1 MKTRAILVSLLMLL
15 LSATVLWAD
24 DDPPG
29 RVARLQYV
37 SGQVSMQPQGTQDWV
52 EATLNRPLTTSDNL
66 WTDKNSRAELSIG
79 TGVLRMNSETSLTF
93 SNLNDHVI
101 QVQLHQGTLSLHLR
115 KLYDGEMYEIDTP
128 NMAFTVQK
136 SGEYRFEVQPEGD
149 VSTVTV
155 YKGKGDATGDGPAVR
170 VEAKEQA
177 RFTDGTSMA
186 HSFSP
191 APQLDGFDEW
201 GIVRNER
208 EDKYAS
214 GRYVSPDVIGAGDL
228 DEYGTWTEVP
238 DYGPIWRPTHV
249 AVGWA
254 PYQYGHWVWISPWGW
269 TWVDDAPWGFAPFHY
284 GRWVSY
290 GGYWG
295 WSPGPY
301 YVRPVYAP
309 ALVTWF
315 GGRGWGVSIG
325 FGGGP
330 AYGWCP
336 LGYGEP
342 FVPWYHG
349 SRGYF
354 GRVNV
359 SNTRITNITN
369 ITNNYYDRPGRWNHY
384 ANMRAAT
391 AVSERTMLGGR
402 PVHGDMRRVSE
413 RDFANA
419 PRDREMGL
427 QPTRESRLGI
437 NAGRSAALPPQRSF
451 SRPVMST
458 NRGPEGG
465 RPGSFGGN
473 RPDAGRIEGG
483 RGPEQH
489 EAQGPSRGGFGSMAP
504 GRNVPRPPDATMRSG
519 ADRNSRGTVNEADN
533 RPQRG
538 FGDRGG
544 FSRNSNVPRPPDA
557 TLHSGASR
565 NMHTQQ
571 EVANPRSGGM
581 GSNER
586 NDSPRSVGRLD
597 VPRPP
602 ANSKPMGN
610 EGMNSPRRSD
620 SPTMNS
626 PRSGG
631 MDRGNA
637 PVSRPNPSERS
648 APSGN
653 NGRSDSPRSFG
664 GPRSMN
670 VPRPTGPVRQAS
682 NQNYDYRGSQSNR
695 GYSSADRSGSYIN
708 RGGYNQS
715 PRSYGSYDRGGSN
728 QSPRSY
734 GSYDRGNQSPRSYG
748 SYDRGSQPSRS
759 YGSYGGSSQRSYPSS
774 PRYSAPSGG
783 NSGHYSQGSSSH
795 GGGGYSAS
803 RSGGGSSSHSNG
815 GGHGRGR

>member
-1 MKTRAILVSLLMLL
+1 MKTRAMLISLLLLL
-15 LSATVLWAD
+15 LSATVLFAD

-37 SGQVSMQPQGTQDWV
+37 TGQVSMQPQGTQDWV
-52 EATLNRPLTTSDNL
+52 EATINRPLTTSDNL
-66 WTDKNSRAELSIG
+66 WTDKDSRAELSVG
-79 TGVLRMNSETSLTF
+79 TGVFRMNSETSVTF
-93 SNLNDHVI
+93 ANLNDNVI

-149 VSTVTV
+149 TSTVTV

-170 VEAKEQA
+170 VEAKEEA
-177 RFTDGTSMA
+177 RFSDGTSMT
-186 HSFSP
+186 HTFSP
-191 APQLDGFDEW
+191 APELDGFDQW

-208 EDKYAS
+208 EDKSAS
-214 GRYVSPDVIGAGDL
+214 GQYVSPDVIGAADL
-228 DEYGTWTEVP
+228 DEYGTWSEIP
-238 DYGPIWRPTHV
+238 EYGPIWRPTHV

-254 PYQYGHWVWISPWGW
+254 PYQYGHWVYVGPWGW

-290 GGYWG
+290 GGGWG
-295 WSPGPY
+295 WSPGPIY
-301 YVRPVYAP
+301 ARPVYAP

-315 GGRGWGVSIG
+315 GGRGWGVGIG

-336 LGYGEP
+336 LGFGEP
-342 FVPWYHG
+342 FVPWYRG

-359 SNTRITNITN
+359 SNTRIVNIN
-369 ITNNYYDRPGRWNHY
+369 RFTNNYYDRHETWNHY
-384 ANMRAAT
+384 SNMRAAT

-402 PVHGDMRRVSE
+402 SVHGDMRRVSE
-413 RDFANA
+413 RDFASA
-419 PRDREMGL
+419 PRNREMGL
-427 QPTRESRLGI
+427 APTRESRLGV
-437 NAGRSAALPPQRSF
+437 NAGRAAALPPQRSF

-458 NRGPEGG
+458 NRGSEGG

-473 RPDAGRIEGG
+473 RPEAGRNEGG

-489 EAQGPSRGGFGSMAP
+489 EAQGPGRGGFGSTGS

-519 ADRNSRGTVNEADN
+519 ADRNTRGTVNEANN
-533 RPQRG
+533 RPQG
-538 FGDRGG
+538 GVGDRGG
-544 FSRNSNVPRPPDA
+544 FSRNNNNVPRPPN
-557 TLHSGASR
+557 TGVRSGASD
-565 NMHTQQ
+565 NMHSQ
-571 EVANPRSGGM
+571 EDRSPRSGATNNGTESANRGGFSRPS
-581 GSNER
+581 GSMN
-586 NDSPRSVGRLD
+586 

-602 ANSKPMGN
+602 ANNGGGQNMPHRTETPSA
-610 EGMNSPRRSD
+610 
-620 SPTMNS
+620 NS

-637 PVSRPNPSERS
+637 PASRPSPSERS
-648 APSGN
+648 APAGN
-653 NGRSDSPRSFG
+653 NGRTDSPRNSG
-664 GPRSMN
+664 GPRSMNN

-682 NQNYDYRGSQSNR
+682 NQSYDYRGGSQANR
-695 GYSSADRSGSYIN
+695 GYSSADRGSYN
-708 RGGYNQS
+708 RGGYSQS
-715 PRSYGSYDRGGSN
+715 PRSYGSNDRGSYS

-734 GSYDRGNQSPRSYG
+734 GGSDGGTYSQSPR
-748 SYDRGSQPSRS
+748 
-759 YGSYGGSSQRSYPSS
+759 SYGGSSQRSASSS
-774 PRYSAPSGG
+774 PRYSSPSTGG
-783 NSGHYSQGSSSH
+783 NSGRYSQGSSSR
-795 GGGGYSAS
+795 GGGGSSAS

>member
-15 LSATVLWAD
+15 LSATVLWAE

-29 RVARLQYV
+29 RVARLQFV

-66 WTDKNSRAELSIG
+66 WTDKDSRAELSVG
-79 TGVLRMNSETSLTF
+79 TGVFRMNSETSMTF
-93 SNLNDHVI
+93 SNLNDQTI

-136 SGEYRFEVQPEGD
+136 AGEYRFEVQPEGD

-155 YKGKGDATGDGPAVR
+155 FKGKGDATGDGPAVR

-177 RFTDGTSMA
+177 RFSDGTSMA
-186 HSFSP
+186 HNVSP
-191 APQLDGFDEW
+191 APALDGFDEW

-238 DYGPIWRPTHV
+238 EYGPVWRPTHV

-254 PYQYGHWVWISPWGW
+254 PYQYGHWVYVGPWGW

-290 GGYWG
+290 GGGWG
-295 WSPGPY
+295 WSPGPIY
-301 YVRPVYAP
+301 ARPVYAP

-336 LGYGEP
+336 LGFGEP
-342 FVPWYHG
+342 FVPWYRG

-359 SNTRITNITN
+359 SNTRIVNIN
-369 ITNNYYDRPGRWNHY
+369 NFTNNYYDRHGSWNHY

-402 PVHGDMRRVSE
+402 SVHGDMRRVSE
-413 RDFANA
+413 RDFASA
-419 PRDREMGL
+419 PRERELGL
-427 QPTRESRLGI
+427 NPTRESRLGV
-437 NAGRSAALPPQRSF
+437 NAGRAAALPPQRSF
-451 SRPVMST
+451 NRPVMSSG
-458 NRGPEGG
+458 RGDGG
-465 RPGSFGGN
+465 RSGSFGNN
-473 RPDAGRIEGG
+473 RPQSGRMDSG

-489 EAQGPSRGGFGSMAP
+489 EAQGPGRGGFGSTAP
-504 GRNVPRPPDATMRSG
+504 SRNVPRPPDATMHSG
-519 ADRNSRGTVNEADN
+519 VDRNTRGTVNEADN
-533 RPQRG
+533 RPQG
-538 FGDRGG
+538 GIGDRGG

-557 TLHSGASR
+557 TMHSGANG
-565 NMHTQQ
+565 NMHTQ
-571 EVANPRSGGM
+571 EPGNPRSGGI
-581 GSNER
+581 GSNGR
-586 NDSPRSVGRLD
+586 NDSPRSVGRVD

-602 ANSKPMGN
+602 ANSKPMGGDSGN
-610 EGMNSPRRSD
+610 ASRRAD

-631 MDRGNA
+631 MDRSA
-637 PVSRPNPSERS
+637 PASRPSSTEHS
-648 APSGN
+648 APAGN
-653 NGRSDSPRSFG
+653 NGRSDSPRNSG
-664 GPRSMN
+664 GPRSMNN

-682 NQNYDYRGSQSNR
+682 NQTYEYRGGSQSNR
-695 GYSSADRSGSYIN
+695 GYSSADRGGYNQSARSSGSYG
-708 RGGYNQS
+708 RGGYSQS
-715 PRSYGSYDRGGSN
+715 PRSYGSADRGG
-728 QSPRSY
+728 Y
-734 GSYDRGNQSPRSYG
+734 
-748 SYDRGSQPSRS
+748 SQPSRS
-759 YGSYGGSSQRSYPSS
+759 YGSYGGSSQRSYPSAS
-774 PRYSAPSGG
+774 RSGPSMGG

-795 GGGGYSAS
+795 GGGYSAS

-815 GGHGRGR
+815 GSGNGRRGR

>member
-1 MKTRAILVSLLMLL
+1 MKTRAILVSLLLLL
-15 LSATVLWAD
+15 LSAAVLWAD

-37 SGQVSMQPQGTQDWV
+37 SGEVSMQPQGTQDWV

-66 WTDKNSRAELSIG
+66 WTDKNSRAELSVG
-79 TGVLRMNSETSLTF
+79 TGVFRMNSETSLTF

-101 QVQLHQGTLSLHLR
+101 QVQLHQGTLSFHLR

-136 SGEYRFEVQPEGD
+136 SGEYRFDVQPEGD

-177 RFTDGTSMA
+177 RFTDGTTMA
-186 HSFSP
+186 HTFAS
-191 APQLDGFDEW
+191 APELDGFDEW
-201 GIVRNER
+201 GIVRNQR

-228 DEYGTWTEVP
+228 DEYGTWREVP
-238 DYGPIWRPTHV
+238 DYGPIWVPTHV
-249 AVGWA
+249 VAGWA
-254 PYQYGHWVWISPWGW
+254 PYQYGHWVFISPWGW
-269 TWVDDAPWGFAPFHY
+269 TWVDNAPWGFAPFHY

-295 WSPGPY
+295 WSPGPIY
-301 YVRPVYAP
+301 ARPVYAP

-315 GGRGWGVSIG
+315 GGRNWGVSIG

-342 FVPWYHG
+342 FVPWYRG

-359 SNTRITNITN
+359 SNTRIVNITN

-391 AVSERTMLGGR
+391 AVSEHTMLNSR

-419 PRDREMGL
+419 PRNRDIGL
-427 QPTRESRLGI
+427 APTRESRLGV
-437 NAGRSAALPPQRSF
+437 NAGRTATLPPQRSF
-451 SRPVMST
+451 SRPVMSSGRT
-458 NRGPEGG
+458 PNNGAREVPFNRAGSG
-465 RPGSFGGN
+465 RTDN
-473 RPDAGRIEGG
+473 G
-483 RGPEQH
+483 RGSEQH
-489 EAQGPSRGGFGSMAP
+489 EAQGPARGGFGSTSPA
-504 GRNVPRPPDATMRSG
+504 RNVPRPPDATLRSG
-519 ADRNSRGTVNEADN
+519 ADRNTRGTVNEANN
-533 RPQRG
+533 RPEG
-538 FGDRGG
+538 GIGDRGG
-544 FSRNSNVPRPPDA
+544 FSRSNNVPRPPDA
-557 TLHSGASR
+557 TLHSGANR
-565 NMHTQQ
+565 TMRTQQ
-571 EVANPRSGGM
+571 EPAAPRSGAV
-581 GSNER
+581 SN
-586 NDSPRSVGRLD
+586 GRESANRGGVSRPSGTMN
-597 VPRPP
+597 VPRPTT
-602 ANSKPMGN
+602 NNGGRN
-610 EGMNSPRRSD
+610 ENMPHRTET
-620 SPTMNS
+620 PTMNT

-631 MDRGNA
+631 MDRSA
-637 PVSRPNPSERS
+637 PISRPTPS

-653 NGRSDSPRSFG
+653 NGRSEQRTDSPRSVRQSDG

-670 VPRPTGPVRQAS
+670 VPRPTSPVRQAS
-682 NQNYDYRGSQSNR
+682 NQTFAYRGGSQASR
-695 GYSSADRSGSYIN
+695 GYSSED
-708 RGGYNQS
+708 RGGYN
-715 PRSYGSYDRGGSN
+715 RGGSN

-734 GSYDRGNQSPRSYG
+734 SSYDRGGNYQSPRSYG
-748 SYDRGSQPSRS
+748 SADRSSYSQSPRS
-759 YGSYGGSSQRSYPSS
+759 YGSAQRSYPSS
-774 PRYSAPSGG
+774 PRYSAPSMSG
-783 NSGHYSQGSSSH
+783 NSGHYSQGSSNR
-795 GGGGYSAS
+795 GNVSAS
-803 RSGGGSSSHSNG
+803 RPSGGNSSHSNG

>member
-1 MKTRAILVSLLMLL
+1 MKKRAILVSFLMLL

-29 RVARLQYV
+29 RVARLQYL

-66 WTDKNSRAELSIG
+66 WTDKNSRAELSVG
-79 TGVLRMNSETSLTF
+79 TGVFRMNSETSVTF
-93 SNLNDHVI
+93 ANLNDHVI

-136 SGEYRFEVQPEGD
+136 SGEYRFDVEPEGD
-149 VSTVTV
+149 ISTVTV

-177 RFTDGTSMA
+177 RFTNGTSMSHTFA
-186 HSFSP
+186 A
-191 APQLDGFDEW
+191 APELDGFDEW
-201 GIVRNER
+201 GIVRNQR

-228 DEYGTWTEVP
+228 DEYGTWSEVP

-249 AVGWA
+249 VVGWA

-284 GRWVSY
+284 GRWVYY
-290 GGYWG
+290 GGGWG

-336 LGYGEP
+336 LGFGEP
-342 FVPWYHG
+342 FIPWYHG

-419 PRDREMGL
+419 PRNREIGL
-427 QPTRESRLGI
+427 APTRESRLGI
-437 NAGRSAALPPQRSF
+437 NAGRTAPLPPQRSF
-451 SRPVMST
+451 SRPVISS
-458 NRGPEGG
+458 NRSFEGG
-465 RPGSFGGN
+465 RPGSFGSN
-473 RPDAGRIEGG
+473 RPDSGRMENG
-483 RGPEQH
+483 RGPNQQQ
-489 EAQGPSRGGFGSMAP
+489 AQGPLRGGFGSMAP
-504 GRNVPRPPDATMRSG
+504 GRNVPRPPDATLRSG
-519 ADRNSRGTVNEADN
+519 AERNSRGTVNEVNN
-533 RPQRG
+533 RPQGG
-538 FGDRGG
+538 FGDRG
-544 FSRNSNVPRPPDA
+544 SSPRSVPRPPDA
-557 TLHSGASR
+557 SLHSGASG
-565 NMHTQQ
+565 NMHTQH
-571 EVANPRSGGM
+571 ESGNPRSGAINNGTESANRGGFSRPS
-581 GSNER
+581 GSMN
-586 NDSPRSVGRLD
+586 

-602 ANSKPMGN
+602 ANNGAGGN
-610 EGMNSPRRSD
+610 MPHRTEMPSS
-620 SPTMNS
+620 NS

-631 MDRGNA
+631 MDRSNA
-637 PVSRPNPSERS
+637 PVSRPTPSERS
-648 APSGN
+648 APGN

-695 GYSSADRSGSYIN
+695 GYSSMDRGASYNRGSYS
-708 RGGYNQS
+708 QS
-715 PRSYGSYDRGGSN
+715 PRSYGSYDRGSYQAPRSYGSYDRGS
-728 QSPRSY
+728 QSARSY

-748 SYDRGSQPSRS
+748 SY
-759 YGSYGGSSQRSYPSS
+759 GGSNQRSYPSS

-795 GGGGYSAS
+795 GGGYSAS
-803 RSGGGSSSHSNG
+803 RSGGGSSPHSNG
-815 GGHGRGR
+815 GGRGR